1 MIKKNHDLSVR
12 RQCQLLG
19 INRSSLYYQERP
31 QNTTYQAL
39 QEDLMKQIDKI
50 HTQFPYMGS
59 RKIVIK
65 LKENGYNICRKTVR
79 RLMQKMGIYA
89 IYPKPNLS
97 KRNSKEAVVPYL
109 LRNYDARFPNQV
121 WSIDIIYLPM
131 NRSHM
136 YLTAII
142 DWHSRKIVGHY
153 LSDTLD
159 ASSVILAVKE
169 AISQHGVPAIIN
181 SDQGSQFTSLEY
193 KNVLKAF
200 GIRQSM
206 DGKSR

>member
-121 WSIDIIYLPM
+121 WSIDITYLPM

-136 YLTAII
+136 CLTAII
-142 DWHSRKIVGHY
+142 DWHSRKIV
-153 LSDTLD
+153 
-159 ASSVILAVKE
+159 
-169 AISQHGVPAIIN
+169 
-181 SDQGSQFTSLEY
+181 
-193 KNVLKAF
+193 
-200 GIRQSM
+200 
-206 DGKSR
+206 